1 MADPIC
7 GRRALCL
14 RNCLGICHSSR
25 YLHGASE
32 SAIISNCFDLK
43 TEPIHTLIWHQ
54 DQLLAKF
61 NPQDKDRPRRQ
72 TIPSPSLPAG
82 TATQTMRRS
91 KRLAWFFTTPQCSS
105 AVPPSKALAD
115 FQSSA
120 SEETATYF
128 CPSPVPFNCQ
138 IIECI
143 IRRWHAYR
151 GNKHKDRYR
160 KGSPSPPETIT
171 IGCHYNYPVSPTSSP
186 RSSPLPDYK
195 DASSQVAAKHDHD
208 RASDTGKLAK
218 EVQGEPVRT
227 LPVTTTPGDETNPRI
242 PTLLIAI
249 KERSKALSKI
259 LVEDQGSDESEKY
272 CEHIKEATDY
282 YISTMENI
290 LEHARRAERSQWK
303 DLEG

>member
-1 MADPIC
+1 
-7 GRRALCL
+7 
-14 RNCLGICHSSR
+14 
-25 YLHGASE
+25 
-32 SAIISNCFDLK
+32 
-43 TEPIHTLIWHQ
+43 
-54 DQLLAKF
+54 
-61 NPQDKDRPRRQ
+61 
-72 TIPSPSLPAG
+72 
-82 TATQTMRRS
+82 MRRS

-195 DASSQVAAKHDHD
+195 DASSQVAAKHDQCLPEYPPTYLKQSCVRHQPTTVTEHRT
-208 RASDTGKLAK
+208 RANWPRRYK
-218 EVQGEPVRT
+218 ES
-227 LPVTTTPGDETNPRI
+227 
-242 PTLLIAI
+242 
-249 KERSKALSKI
+249 RSGHCLSP
-259 LVEDQGSDESEKY
+259 LRR
-272 CEHIKEATDY
+272 ATRR
-282 YISTMENI
+282 I
-290 LEHARRAERSQWK
+290 LEYQRYSLPLKSDPKLSPRF
-303 DLEG
+303 

>member
-1 MADPIC
+1 MPS
-7 GRRALCL
+7 
-14 RNCLGICHSSR
+14 GISPDI
-25 YLHGASE
+25 SE
-32 SAIISNCFDLK
+32 
-43 TEPIHTLIWHQ
+43 
-54 DQLLAKF
+54 AK
-61 NPQDKDRPRRQ
+61 
-72 TIPSPSLPAG
+72 L
-82 TATQTMRRS
+82 
-91 KRLAWFFTTPQCSS
+91 CSS
-105 AVPPSKALAD
+105 S
-115 FQSSA
+115 
-120 SEETATYF
+120 TYD
-128 CPSPVPFNCQ
+128 S
-138 IIECI
+138 
-143 IRRWHAYR
+143 
-151 GNKHKDRYR
+151 
-160 KGSPSPPETIT
+160 
-171 IGCHYNYPVSPTSSP
+171 
-186 RSSPLPDYK
+186 
-195 DASSQVAAKHDHD
+195 D